1 MIIKTKAILKKVTIK
16 AFLKEALITLGL
28 ALVIYFLL
36 QFVVQFKPVSGSS
49 MEPTFAEKGD
59 RVIISRVLYLF
70 HEPERGDIITFKP
83 PFKSSRDYIKRVIGL
98 PGETVEIKKGK
109 VYIDGQLLDEPYIIE
124 SFTYSEEAV
133 TIPED
138 FYYVLGD
145 NRDNS
150 SDSHIWGMLPKENIV
165 GKVWFCYWPPSMWG
179 LAPNYSF
186 SS

>member
-1 MIIKTKAILKKVTIK
+1 MITKIKTIINRINMK
-16 AFLKEALITLGL
+16 AFLKEALITIGL

-49 MEPTFAEKGD
+49 MEPTFAEQGD
-59 RVIISRVLYLF
+59 RVIISRVIYLI

-83 PFKSSRDYIKRVIGL
+83 PFKTSRDYIKRVIGL
-98 PGETVEIKKGK
+98 PGETVEIEKGK
-109 VYIDGQLLDEPYIIE
+109 VYIDGQLLDEPYIME
-124 SFTYSEEAV
+124 SFTYSLKAV

-138 FYYVLGD
+138 YYFVLGD

-150 SDSHIWGMLPKENIV
+150 SDSHIWGLLPKENIV
-165 GKVWFCYWPPSMWG
+165 GKVWLCYWPPSMWG
-179 LAPNYSF
+179 LAPNYNY